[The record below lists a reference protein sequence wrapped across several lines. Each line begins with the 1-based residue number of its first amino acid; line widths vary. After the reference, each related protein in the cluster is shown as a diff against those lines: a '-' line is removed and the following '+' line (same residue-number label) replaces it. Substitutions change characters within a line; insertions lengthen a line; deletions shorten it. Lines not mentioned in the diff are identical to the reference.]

1 MANTEIHAILTA
13 HILCIILLFKI
24 TAFKTKNVHSVKV
37 VAFIENSSL
46 RFYYSLY
53 LAYSARLVSFAK
65 FPSVSKKLAKSLDV
79 NVAIFE

>member
-1 MANTEIHAILTA
+1 MA
-13 HILCIILLFKI
+13 
-24 TAFKTKNVHSVKV
+24 AFGTKNVHSDSG

-79 NVAIFE
+79 NVAIFLNITINLFASIFMEIEVRP